1 MKVNQYELCHWIIS
15 QDDVA
20 YSHITMVTSA
30 HILATL
36 EVVEVIMGIP
46 CNAVDIAL
54 SLRRTM
60 ESLNYG
66 ISKLEQDI
74 PEKEVKEEFLKK
86 FMIFTCVTIITL
98 NSMLEGAHNI

>member
-1 MKVNQYELCHWIIS
+1 MKINQYELCHWIIS
-15 QDDVA
+15 QYDVA

-36 EVVEVIMGIP
+36 EAVEVIMGIP

-54 SLRRTM
+54 SLRQTM
-60 ESLNYG
+60 ESLDYG
-66 ISKLEQDI
+66 ISKLEQDFL
-74 PEKEVKEEFLKK
+74 EKEEFLKT

-98 NSMLEGAHNI
+98 NSMLEGAHDI